1 MKNTIDTSLTN
12 LKSMIDKI
20 RGILN
25 NTYSLTQE
33 EIELEDKIWHERI
46 VLLWAIDTEVEPT
59 EEESEAKKKMAEYQH
74 EYYVT
79 HRKKQST
86 KVMDMSERA
95 VKGRANM
102 AKLRS
107 RLCIY
112 EGEQLKYSTLQARLH
127 NKLGYSWPDAKK
139 IADECIIKED

>member
-1 MKNTIDTSLTN
+1 MKDTNLASLTN
-12 LKSMIDKI
+12 LYIMIDKI
-20 RGILN
+20 RAIIKG
-25 NTYSLTQE
+25 TYSLTQE
-33 EIELEDKIWHERI
+33 EIDLEDKIWHDRV
-46 VLLWAIDTEVEPT
+46 VLLWSIDTEVEPT
-59 EEESEAKKKMAEYQH
+59 EEQEAAKRKMAEYQH

-95 VKGRANM
+95 IKSRASM

-107 RLCIY
+107 RLCLY

-127 NKLGYSWPDAKK
+127 NKLGYSWANAKI
-139 IADECIIKED
+139 IADSCLIKED

>member
-1 MKNTIDTSLTN
+1 
-12 LKSMIDKI
+12 MIDKI
-20 RGILN
+20 REILN
-25 NTYSLTQE
+25 NKYELSKE

-74 EYYVT
+74 EYYVA

-127 NKLGYSWPDAKK
+127 NKLGYSWADAKI
-139 IADECIIKED
+139 IADEHLVKE

>member
-1 MKNTIDTSLTN
+1 MYIG
-12 LKSMIDKI
+12 
-20 RGILN
+20 RE
-25 NTYSLTQE
+25 LTQE
-33 EIELEDKIWHERI
+33 EIELEDELWHQRI
-46 VLLWAIDTEVEPT
+46 LDLWGIDTEVEPT
-59 EEESEAKKKMAEYQH
+59 EEESVVKKKMAEYQH

-86 KVMDMSERA
+86 KVMDMSDRA
-95 VKGRANM
+95 VKGRASM

-127 NKLGYSWPDAKK
+127 NKLGYSWADAKI
-139 IADECIIKED
+139 IADEHLIKE

>member
-1 MKNTIDTSLTN
+1 MYIG
-12 LKSMIDKI
+12 
-20 RGILN
+20 RE
-25 NTYSLTQE
+25 LTQE
-33 EIELEDKIWHERI
+33 EIELEDELWHQRI
-46 VLLWAIDTEVEPT
+46 LDLWGIDTEVEPT

-74 EYYVT
+74 EYYLT

-86 KVMDMSERA
+86 KIMDMSDRA

-127 NKLGYSWPDAKK
+127 NKLGYSWADAKI
-139 IADECIIKED
+139 IADEHLIKE

>member
-1 MKNTIDTSLTN
+1 MYIG
-12 LKSMIDKI
+12 
-20 RGILN
+20 RE
-25 NTYSLTQE
+25 LTQE
-33 EIELEDKIWHERI
+33 EIELEDKIWHDRI

-86 KVMDMSERA
+86 KVIDMSDRA

-107 RLCIY
+107 RPCIY

-127 NKLGYSWPDAKK
+127 NKLGYSWADAKI
-139 IADECIIKED
+139 IADSCLIKE